1 MHKDQSIDQ
10 EELSTSIGL
19 ITANEPHEVPSGDAK
34 NDIRITRL
42 CIVPRGEPIFDERS
56 IHIEIVDNA
65 AGEFLKIHGQT
76 SDNLPEI
83 SPEEWPVIKS
93 AIDFMVDHCRST
105 EEMDAESN
113 AQND

>member
-1 MHKDQSIDQ
+1 MHKDQGIGKK
-10 EELSTSIGL
+10 ELTPSIGG
-19 ITANEPHEVPSGDAK
+19 ITASEPHEVPSGNAK
-34 NDIRITRL
+34 IDIRITRL
-42 CIVPRGEPIFDERS
+42 CIVPRGEAIFDERS

-65 AGEFLKIHGQT
+65 AGEFLRIHGQT

-113 AQND
+113 AKND